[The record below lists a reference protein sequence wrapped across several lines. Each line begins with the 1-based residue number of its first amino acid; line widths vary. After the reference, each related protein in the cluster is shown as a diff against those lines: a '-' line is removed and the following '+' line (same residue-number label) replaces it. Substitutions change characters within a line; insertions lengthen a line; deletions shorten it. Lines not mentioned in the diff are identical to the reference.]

1 MEQNAQEKALKG
13 YKTIIVIMGVVL
25 VVLAGLYFAQTHA
38 LREDEKYL
46 ETQRDTL
53 TSQLST
59 LMTEYDGL
67 KVDNEE
73 MGRSLEIERQKADS
87 LMQRLTKERSFS
99 ASKIRKYEKELG
111 TLRMVM
117 KNYVRQIDSLNNM
130 NKALAAENLKV
141 RKEAAAQRQRAE
153 SAEEANEE
161 LNSKVRLGALLKARD
176 IKLLALTKNDKE
188 VSKAARAARLRVDMV
203 VAANDLAAPGK
214 RDIYVRILGPEGY
227 VLAES
232 ATAQFD
238 FEGEKMTYSAMRSV
252 DYQNQELPVSIFYN
266 GTGIVSG
273 KYQVSVYIDGM
284 LVGTVETILR

>member
-38 LREDEKYL
+38 LKEDKKYL

-59 LMTEYDGL
+59 LMIEYDGL
-67 KVDNEE
+67 KVTNEE
-73 MGRSLEIERQKADS
+73 MGRSLELEKMKADS

-130 NKALAAENLKV
+130 NKKLIAENLQNK
-141 RKEAAAQRQRAE
+141 KDLAAQRKRAE
-153 SAEEANEE
+153 KAEEANEE
-161 LNSKVRLGALLKARD
+161 LSSRVRLGALLKARD
-176 IKLLALTKNDKE
+176 IKLVALTKNDKE
-188 VSKAARAARLRVDMV
+188 VSKAGRATRLRVDMV
-203 VAANDLAAPGK
+203 VAANELAAPGK
-214 RDIYVRILGPEGY
+214 RDIYVRILGPDGY

-238 FEGEKMTYSAMRSV
+238 FEGEKITYSATRNV
-252 DYQNQELPVSIFYN
+252 DYQNQDLPVSIFYN
-266 GTGIVSG
+266 GSGIVSG

-284 LVGTVETILR
+284 LVGTVENILR

>member
-1 MEQNAQEKALKG
+1 
-13 YKTIIVIMGVVL
+13 
-25 VVLAGLYFAQTHA
+25 
-38 LREDEKYL
+38 
-46 ETQRDTL
+46 
-53 TSQLST
+53 
-59 LMTEYDGL
+59 MTEYDGL

-161 LNSKVRLGALLKARD
+161 LNSKVRRGALLKARD

>member
-1 MEQNAQEKALKG
+1 M
-13 YKTIIVIMGVVL
+13 
-25 VVLAGLYFAQTHA
+25 
-38 LREDEKYL
+38 
-46 ETQRDTL
+46 
-53 TSQLST
+53 
-59 LMTEYDGL
+59 
-67 KVDNEE
+67 
-73 MGRSLEIERQKADS
+73 
-87 LMQRLTKERSFS
+87 
-99 ASKIRKYEKELG
+99 
-111 TLRMVM
+111 
-117 KNYVRQIDSLNNM
+117 
-130 NKALAAENLKV
+130 
-141 RKEAAAQRQRAE
+141 
-153 SAEEANEE
+153 
-161 LNSKVRLGALLKARD
+161 NSKVRLGALLKARD